1 MPSPDLLRVASLCV
15 ALAATET
22 LHGIVRTVWLARKV
36 GKERAIRI
44 SVLSGTA
51 LAFAVCW
58 LLVPDIGLRGTA
70 QHVALGLGLA
80 AFMAGFD
87 IALGRWVMR
96 LKWPRIFRDF
106 NPASGNYLSLG
117 LAALALMPALV
128 GWLQQAGPP

>member
-1 MPSPDLLRVASLCV
+1 MASPDLLRVASLCV

-36 GKERAIRI
+36 GKDRAIKV
-44 SVLSGTA
+44 SVVSGTA
-51 LAFAVCW
+51 LAFGVCW
-58 LLVPDIGLRGTA
+58 LLVPDIGLRGAA
-70 QHVALGLGLA
+70 QHLVLGLVLA

-96 LKWPRIFRDF
+96 LKWQRILRDF
-106 NPASGNYLSLG
+106 NPASGNYLLLG

-128 GWLQQAGPP
+128 AWLQQAGPR